1 MKGTVKFYNKEKGFG
16 FVTDEEGMDY
26 YLNKSQGE
34 SLNLKTGDAVSF
46 STKTLPDGKKAI
58 HFITHDVSQEKTDG
72 KQISDEAVPKKD
84 ITYSEKK
91 EFSEPGNISAPI
103 QNEHQEKEYINEAI
117 EKANKKESKIK
128 SLFRALAEK
137 LKKIGEAVVKPFVWV
152 SDQFAILMMPK
163 ESRAQLYNEALNRA
177 REEVKRAQANAQ
189 KENAY
194 TLIKKNEILRAEKPD
209 IDKIIALAK
218 LAYNEKKQII
228 APTNKGA
235 LMFER
240 VENSILIKHANPI
253 RRTAESEKM
262 TYGFK
267 TIGAIEFGKFGNIK
281 NQHDMDVILR
291 QVSMDQSFNKD
302 ITSISE
308 DMIIENANNYGSD
321 TIGNKS
327 VDIKDMDE
335 QIIEGDRD
343 EVKKE
348 ILEAIDIPD
357 EAVQDANIQPNV
369 MENFPNPTM
378 ADGQPIPTLIPVGA
392 PGYGAPMPSVFPCPI
407 PAPDYTEHDHWITEN
422 EDQFSDD
429 EKVEIEDI
437 LQRNV
442 PDNERHFQ
450 EKSSVVKENGIER

>member
-34 SLNLKTGDAVSF
+34 SLNLKSGDAVSF

-58 HFITHDVSQEKTDG
+58 HLITHDVSQEKTDG

-84 ITYSEKK
+84 ITYSEKN

-177 REEVKRAQANAQ
+177 REEVKRDQANAQ

-442 PDNERHFQ
+442 PDSERHFQ
-450 EKSSVVKENGIER
+450 EKPSVVKENGIER